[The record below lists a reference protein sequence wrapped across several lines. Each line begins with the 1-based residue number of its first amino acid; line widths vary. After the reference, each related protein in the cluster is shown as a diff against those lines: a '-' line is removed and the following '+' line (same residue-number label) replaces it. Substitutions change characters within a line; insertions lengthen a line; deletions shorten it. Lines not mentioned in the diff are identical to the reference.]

1 MKLIRILPAVLL
13 LSITNAALA
22 FTSSSY
28 VVVNT
33 DSTRMYGMFNVGPNA
48 SPSSE
53 GAWISARHI
62 ANSYV
67 LFDGYDKANN
77 RRFSCYLFSNAA
89 LYNEAKNIAD
99 G

>member
-53 GAWISARHI
+53 GA
-62 ANSYV
+62 
-67 LFDGYDKANN
+67 
-77 RRFSCYLFSNAA
+77 
-89 LYNEAKNIAD
+89 
-99 G
+99 